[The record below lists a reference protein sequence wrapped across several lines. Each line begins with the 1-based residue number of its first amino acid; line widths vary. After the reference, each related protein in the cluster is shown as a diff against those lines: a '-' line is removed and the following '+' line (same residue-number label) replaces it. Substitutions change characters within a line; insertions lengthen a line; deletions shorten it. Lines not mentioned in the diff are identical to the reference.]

1 MKNEEKRLK
10 HRFFAIQFDIPIA
23 ILGASLIAIIV
34 VASVIMDNGVTDG
47 LLTAEL
53 QTTLMTFGALIVA
66 IMVALAFVG
75 TFRSKFIHGRR
86 LNEDIFATDRG
97 VFSEKMFVDSISKRV
112 GRYNGQAAI
121 IAFSIFELKKIV
133 LNMFGYR
140 MVAKIAGS
148 ISSTLINRYQ
158 GKEHRDIVYGFDYN
172 ENFLLFLPFSKGPD
186 EVAEEIN
193 KLNEEIQTMIFKN
206 GLNMD
211 INIFY
216 GVYIHNNPNL
226 NSYEMIRRALIA
238 ADFGIRN
245 KIKTNQFEEYMLD
258 ANQTDLV
265 LSNELSAA
273 IERKELEIFYQPK
286 FDIKL
291 NRFFGAEALIR
302 WNHPTRGLLY
312 PSSFIPFAER
322 SDLITRIDR
331 YVIRQVMEDI
341 AYWKDN
347 SKRLL
352 TVSINLSRRSLYQ
365 SDLMDYV
372 NQTIKE
378 TRANPLLM
386 EFELTESTASRDL
399 LFVSAMMKRFKN
411 IGIKVSIDDFG
422 TGYSSLSY
430 LKKMP
435 FDTMK
440 IDKSFFDD
448 IEVDKKA
455 RDVVKAMIDVALAL
469 NVYVVAEGVQ
479 TAKQV
484 ALLKQMGCHAI
495 QGFYYSHSLARDK
508 YEQFLQNNKFEG
520 DKAP

>member
-1 MKNEEKRLK
+1 M
-10 HRFFAIQFDIPIA
+10 IA
-23 ILGASLIAIIV
+23 SVVGLIV
-34 VASVIMDNGVTDG
+34 VATVIISNGVTDG
-47 LLTAEL
+47 FLTSEL
-53 QTTLMTFGALIVA
+53 QTTILTFGTMIVA
-66 IMVALAFVG
+66 ILIAITVVSCL
-75 TFRSKFIHGRR
+75 RSKFIHGRR
-86 LNEDIFATDRG
+86 FNEDIFATDRG
-97 VFSEKMFVDSISKRV
+97 VFSEKMFVESISKRV
-112 GRYNGQAAI
+112 ARYNGQAAV
-121 IAFSIFELKKIV
+121 IAFSIFELKKMV

-158 GKEHRDIVYGFDYN
+158 GKEHRDIIYGFDYN
-172 ENFLLFLPFSKGPD
+172 ENFLLFLPFDKSTD
-186 EVAEEIN
+186 EVIEEIN
-193 KLNEEIQTMIFKN
+193 KLNEAIQSMILQN

-211 INIFY
+211 VNIFY

-226 NSYEMIRRALIA
+226 SSYEMIRRSLIA

-245 KIKTNQFEEYMLD
+245 KVKINQFEEYMLD
-258 ANQTDLV
+258 ANQTDLT

-273 IERKELEIFYQPK
+273 IDRKELEIFYQPK

-341 AYWKDN
+341 ASWKEK

-352 TVSINLSRRSLYQ
+352 TVSVNLSRRSLYQ
-365 SDLMDYV
+365 SDLMDFV
-372 NQTIKE
+372 NETIKA
-378 TRANPLLM
+378 TTANPLLM

-469 NVYVVAEGVQ
+469 NVYVVAEGIQ

-508 YEQFLQNNKFEG
+508 YEEFLQNNKFEG
-520 DKAP
+520 DKAL